1 MVASRLVF
9 PALALLLSRSVRAI
23 SLNTTEIADTMS
35 LLGTGYPSGACDS
48 DCLGFASD
56 TLSCTNASLAA
67 LGTDSPTTPAEADAS
82 DQVAATCYCVAS
94 FYSEVKTCGDC
105 VISVNK
111 STPIAIEFPNYAQV
125 LGKECNTTI
134 HLSGGVRKLAVGGV
148 GLVALVGA
156 LALLF

>member
-1 MVASRLVF
+1 M
-9 PALALLLSRSVRAI
+9 
-23 SLNTTEIADTMS
+23 
-35 LLGTGYPSGACDS
+35 
-48 DCLGFASD
+48 
-56 TLSCTNASLAA
+56 
-67 LGTDSPTTPAEADAS
+67 
-82 DQVAATCYCVAS
+82 AS

-111 STPIAIEFPNYAQV
+111 STPIAIEFPNYAQGMSSVLLVEFSWLGCRQARGELASQYDDMESSSWLTLTSLDVTV